1 MLDVESQ
8 PVALLVPAFVE
19 SYAPEGEQAQ
29 EYKQHGLGAQYQIGE
44 CRRLCLPQAVYAQCE
59 YYGPLPGADA
69 AVRRHSHGYARQ
81 HKGYQRGQ
89 DAVLCQHFAGEREG
103 IERHIEL

>member
-59 YYGPLPGADA
+59 YYTALTYRFTSLPYPVAAVLPQPSPAAAHALFPSPSSHADICA
-69 AVRRHSHGYARQ
+69 VHRAVRR
-81 HKGYQRGQ
+81 
-89 DAVLCQHFAGEREG
+89 
-103 IERHIEL
+103 

>member
-69 AVRRHSHGYARQ
+69 AVSFSGSAARAAG
-81 HKGYQRGQ
+81 HKASARTSAARMPCCASTSRVKGK
-89 DAVLCQHFAGEREG
+89 A
-103 IERHIEL
+103 